1 MMRLTFPHLSQIGD
15 MFDNTMTAQAD
26 LHQHRQEPE
35 KPQTSH

>member
-1 MMRLTFPHLSQIGD
+1 MVTDACSWKMIGD
-15 MFDNTMTAQAD
+15 MFDNTMTAQAG